1 MRACRSLTRV
11 GGGGCESLG
20 NVPSLSRLLRAFI
33 SKASSA
39 ILAQNLLVPILG
51 IFQRL
56 VLQRALDH
64 EGFALLAALLQ
75 NMPPYAALR
84 LGVGTGRTIGAGPPL

>member
-1 MRACRSLTRV
+1 MCVLRAKIANPGGVDTR
-11 GGGGCESLG
+11 GYATAGHLG

-33 SKASSA
+33 AKASSA

-64 EGFALLAALLQ
+64 EGFTILASLMQ
-75 NMPPYAALR
+75 HMPPYAARGL
-84 LGVGTGRTIGAGPPL
+84 